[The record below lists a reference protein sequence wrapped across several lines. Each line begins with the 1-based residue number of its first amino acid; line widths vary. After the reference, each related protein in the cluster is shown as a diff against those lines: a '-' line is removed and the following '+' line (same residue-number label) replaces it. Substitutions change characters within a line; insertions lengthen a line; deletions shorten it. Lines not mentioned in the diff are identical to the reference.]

1 MRGDC
6 PAMTRFAVS
15 VNHPIRRRMAT
26 PMGLGHHGAFANE
39 RALRM
44 NDDNIDLLDAL
55 RALAFMG
62 DLSMGQPVDHSPR
75 VAWLACQLARAIG
88 LDDEV
93 VEDVRCIALLRWS
106 GCTANATDVAAT
118 ISDDVVGRGAM
129 LAWQIERIE
138 VLVSP
143 EELALRL
150 TGISAIHCEVSSVIA
165 DALGLGAS
173 VADALRC
180 VFEHWDG
187 SGQPLGLSG
196 DSIPISALVVSL
208 CSDLEVLARVH
219 GLPSALALLQKR
231 SGVVYPSAMVE
242 TVRARAP
249 TWIDELTQGPVW
261 MNTLRAATQ
270 PRAASLALVG
280 DVIDL
285 KLPWLLGHSRAVAEL
300 ADTIGTTLGLAAPT
314 RRTLR
319 RAGWLHGL
327 GRVAVPNAVWNRA
340 GPLSAAD
347 WERARLS
354 PYWTSRA
361 AQQIARLEVE
371 AQLASHVCER
381 LDGSGYFRGSRLG
394 GTPLEF
400 RVLPVASAWLALTA
414 RRPWRE
420 ALPDDI
426 AIEHLRKEV
435 VLGRLDGSVVDA
447 LAKPTAAF
455 QVTTP
460 GGTESGT
467 MLSPREIE
475 VLRRVSLG
483 ESNKEAA
490 LRLGISPSTVR
501 THLESIFRKLD
512 CKSRA
517 AGTLKASVLG
527 LL

>member
-1 MRGDC
+1 
-6 PAMTRFAVS
+6 
-15 VNHPIRRRMAT
+15 
-26 PMGLGHHGAFANE
+26 
-39 RALRM
+39 
-44 NDDNIDLLDAL
+44 
-55 RALAFMG
+55 
-62 DLSMGQPVDHSPR
+62 
-75 VAWLACQLARAIG
+75 
-88 LDDEV
+88 
-93 VEDVRCIALLRWS
+93 
-106 GCTANATDVAAT
+106 
-118 ISDDVVGRGAM
+118 
-129 LAWQIERIE
+129 
-138 VLVSP
+138 
-143 EELALRL
+143 
-150 TGISAIHCEVSSVIA
+150 
-165 DALGLGAS
+165 
-173 VADALRC
+173 
-180 VFEHWDG
+180 
-187 SGQPLGLSG
+187 
-196 DSIPISALVVSL
+196 
-208 CSDLEVLARVH
+208 
-219 GLPSALALLQKR
+219 
-231 SGVVYPSAMVE
+231 MVE
-242 TVRARAP
+242 AVRARAP
-249 TWIDELTQGPVW
+249 AWIDELTQGPAW
-261 MNTLRAATQ
+261 MNALRSATQ

-300 ADTIGTTLGLAAPT
+300 ADAIGTTLGLAAPT

-340 GPLSAAD
+340 GRFSAAD

-361 AQQIARLEVE
+361 AQQIGRLEAE
-371 AQLASHVCER
+371 AELASHIYER
-381 LDGSGYFRGSRLG
+381 LDGSGYFRGSRLA

-414 RRPWRE
+414 RRPWRD

-426 AIEHLRKEV
+426 AMEHLRKEV

-447 LAKPTAAF
+447 LAKPGAAS
-455 QVTTP
+455 QVTMS
-460 GGTESGT
+460 GGTKSGT

>member
-1 MRGDC
+1 
-6 PAMTRFAVS
+6 
-15 VNHPIRRRMAT
+15 
-26 PMGLGHHGAFANE
+26 
-39 RALRM
+39 M
-44 NDDNIDLLDAL
+44 NDDHIDLLDAL

-75 VAWLACQLARAIG
+75 VAWLACQLARVIG
-88 LDDEV
+88 VDDQVIDEI
-93 VEDVRCIALLRWS
+93 RSIALLRWS

-129 LAWQIERIE
+129 LAGQIERIE

-150 TGISAIHCEVSSVIA
+150 IGISAIHCEVSSVIA
-165 DALGLGAS
+165 EALGLGAT
-173 VADALRC
+173 VANALGC

-187 SGQPLGLSG
+187 SGAPLGLSG
-196 DSIPISALVVSL
+196 ESIPMSALVVSL
-208 CSDLEVLARVH
+208 CSDLEVLTRVH
-219 GLPSALALLQKR
+219 GLPAALALLQKR
-231 SGVVYPSAMVE
+231 AGVVYPSPMVVA
-242 TVRARAP
+242 VRTRAH
-249 TWIDELTQGPVW
+249 TWIDELAQGPPS
-261 MNTLRAATQ
+261 MNALRETPQ
-270 PRAASLALVG
+270 PRAASLELVG

-285 KLPWLLGHSRAVAEL
+285 KLPWLLGYSRAVAQL

-314 RRTLR
+314 RRTFR
-319 RAGWLHGL
+319 RAGWLQGL

-340 GPLSAAD
+340 GPLSSAD

-361 AQQIARLEVE
+361 TQQIGGLKVE
-371 AQLASHVCER
+371 AELASHVYER
-381 LDGSGYFRGSRLG
+381 LDGSGYFRGCRLAV
-394 GTPLEF
+394 TPLEF
-400 RVLPVASAWLALTA
+400 RILPVVSAWLALTA

-420 ALPDDI
+420 ALPESV
-426 AIEHLRKEV
+426 AMENLRKEV
-435 VLGRLDGSVVDA
+435 ALGRLDERVVDA
-447 LAKPTAAF
+447 LAKPAAPP
-455 QVTTP
+455 QATMP
-460 GGTESGT
+460 GARESGT

-483 ESNKEAA
+483 ESNKEVA
-490 LRLGISPSTVR
+490 LRLGVSPSTVR
-501 THLESIFRKLD
+501 THLESIFRKLG

>member
-1 MRGDC
+1 MGNSKGDQI
-6 PAMTRFAVS
+6 S
-15 VNHPIRRRMAT
+15 
-26 PMGLGHHGAFANE
+26 
-39 RALRM
+39 RM
-44 NDDNIDLLDAL
+44 NDDHIDLLDAL

-75 VAWLACQLARAIG
+75 VAWLACQLAPAIG
-88 LDDEV
+88 LEAV
-93 VEDVRCIALLRWS
+93 IEDVRCIALLRWA

-129 LAWQIERIE
+129 LAGQVERIE

-143 EELALRL
+143 EDLARRL

-165 DALGLGAS
+165 EMLGLGTF
-173 VADALRC
+173 VAEALRC

-196 DSIPISALVVSL
+196 DSIPTSALVVSL

-219 GLPSALALLQKR
+219 GLPAALALLQKR
-231 SGVVYPSAMVE
+231 SGVVYPSEMVRV
-242 TVRARAP
+242 VRERAAA
-249 TWIDELTQGPVW
+249 WFDELTRGLAW
-261 MNTLRAATQ
+261 MAALRATSQ
-270 PRAASLALVG
+270 PRVASLALVG

-285 KLPWLLGHSRAVAEL
+285 KLPWLFGHSRAMAEL
-300 ADTIGTTLGLAAPT
+300 ADGIGTTLSLTAPVRRSLRGAGL
-314 RRTLR
+314 LQ
-319 RAGWLHGL
+319 GL
-327 GRVAVPNAVWNRA
+327 GRVAVPNAVWNRC
-340 GPLSAAD
+340 GPLSPAD

-361 AQQIARLEVE
+361 AQLIGGLEVE
-371 AQLASHVCER
+371 AELASYVCER
-381 LDGSGYFRGSRLG
+381 LNGSGYFRGSRLAT
-394 GTPLEF
+394 TPLEF

-414 RRPWRE
+414 HRPWRE
-420 ALPDDI
+420 ALTENL
-426 AIEHLRKEV
+426 AMEYLSKEV
-435 VLGRLDGSVVDA
+435 NLGRLDRNVVDA
-447 LAKPTAAF
+447 LAKPNRASQLTTA
-455 QVTTP
+455 
-460 GGTESGT
+460 GGTESRKV
-467 MLSPREIE
+467 LSPREID

-501 THLESIFRKLD
+501 THLESIFRKLG

-517 AGTLKASVLG
+517 AGTLKASALG

>member
-1 MRGDC
+1 
-6 PAMTRFAVS
+6 
-15 VNHPIRRRMAT
+15 
-26 PMGLGHHGAFANE
+26 
-39 RALRM
+39 M
-44 NDDNIDLLDAL
+44 NDDRIDLLDAL

-62 DLSMGQPVDHSPR
+62 DLSMGQPVDHSPH
-75 VAWLACQLARAIG
+75 VAWLASQLARAIG
-88 LDDEV
+88 LGDEV

-150 TGISAIHCEVSSVIA
+150 TSISAIHCEVSSVIA
-165 DALGLGAS
+165 EALGFGAS
-173 VADALRC
+173 VADALEC
-180 VFEHWDG
+180 IFEHWDG
-187 SGQPLGLSG
+187 SGRPLGLSG
-196 DSIPISALVVSL
+196 ASIPISALVVSL
-208 CSDLEVLARVH
+208 CSDLEVLARIH
-219 GLPSALALLQKR
+219 GLPAALALLQKR

-249 TWIDELTQGPVW
+249 AWIDELTQGPTW
-261 MNTLRAATQ
+261 MNALRAPTR

-300 ADTIGTTLGLAAPT
+300 ADTIGTTLGIAAPT

-340 GPLSAAD
+340 GPLSTAD

-354 PYWTSRA
+354 PYWTSRV
-361 AQQIARLEVE
+361 AQQIGRLKVE
-371 AQLASHVCER
+371 AELASHICER
-381 LDGSGYFRGSRLG
+381 LDGSGYFRGSRLA

-426 AIEHLRKEV
+426 AMEHLRKEV

-447 LAKPTAAF
+447 LAKPTAAS
-455 QVTTP
+455 QLTTP

-501 THLESIFRKLD
+501 THLESIFRKLG